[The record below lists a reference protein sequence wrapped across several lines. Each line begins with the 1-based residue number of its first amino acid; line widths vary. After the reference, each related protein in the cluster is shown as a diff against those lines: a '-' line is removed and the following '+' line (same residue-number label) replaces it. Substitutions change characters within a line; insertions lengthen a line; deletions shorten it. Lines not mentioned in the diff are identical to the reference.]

1 MLSFTLSGK
10 HMTYTETHA
19 LILNHNKH
27 LTVTDIIIFMHSYNT
42 FTYIII
48 LVTNLCLF
56 RYLVCGTELIL
67 ITNLYL
73 LGSYTYGRLILIQIL
88 YLFRFLVCC
97 TELIQYFYLS
107 QLILISISRRSYRT
121 YAYTEVLKQ
130 VLVLIS
136 ISDLP

>member
-27 LTVTDIIIFMHSYNT
+27 NQEHISKSSGNSYNT

-48 LVTNLCLF
+48 LVTNLCFF
-56 RYLVCGTELIL
+56 RYLVYGTEVIL

-73 LGSYTYGRLILIQIL
+73 LRSYTNDRLILIP
-88 YLFRFLVCC
+88 
-97 TELIQYFYLS
+97 
-107 QLILISISRRSYRT
+107 ISRRTHTYACIRRILIQVSQRT
-121 YAYTEVLKQ
+121 YISTYTDTYLR
-130 VLVLIS
+130 LITIQ
-136 ISDLP
+136 ISQRTYT